1 MTDSAIPDF
10 FQSMISS
17 AVSAVATR
25 RLLTY
30 ATMTS
35 VETLSCIRSRIF
47 DFSSAVVSPA
57 AARLDGGGALA
68 GAGAVAA
75 AGSAAGAVGVADAEP
90 DDVVD
95 FFFPNGHHHAIFSS
109 GRFSRPTAASASS
122 AGGSHANASNST
134 RYQVESV
141 SWQS

>member
-35 VETLSCIRSRIF
+35 VETPSWARSRTF
-47 DFSSAVVSPA
+47 DFSSAVDSPA
-57 AARLDGGGALA
+57 AGRLGDGGALA
-68 GAGAVAA
+68 AAGAGAAETAGAAAA
-75 AGSAAGAVGVADAEP
+75 AGVQPEM
-90 DDVVD
+90 DVDV
-95 FFFPNGHHHAIFSS
+95 FFSIGHHHAILLS
-109 GRFSRPTAASASS
+109 GRFSFPTAARVSS
-122 AGGSHANASNST
+122 AGGSHENASNST
-134 RYQVESV
+134 RYQLESV

>member
-17 AVSAVATR
+17 AVSALATR

-47 DFSSAVVSPA
+47 DFSSEVVSPA
-57 AARLDGGGALA
+57 AAELEGGGALA
-68 GAGAVAA
+68 GAAAA
-75 AGSAAGAVGVADAEP
+75 AGAAAGAAGVADAEP

-95 FFFPNGHHHAIFSS
+95 FFFPNGHHQATFSS
-109 GRFSRPTAASASS
+109 GRFSLPTAASVSS

-134 RYQVESV
+134 RYQLDSV